1 MDINAALNEVIFK
14 YHLDRYYPHY
24 RNMYEAERILCDII
38 SEIKRDNRKAVFVG
52 DDKTGIAFIQNI
64 VRDYKGIRFLFYNRY
79 DTELKNLESVNL
91 EDCEVYLTSFYGA
104 EYIERWFRVH
114 EIQYKWIYDIF
125 GERGYFLQREFFVFG
140 KEDLLNL
147 VAPREIIHDS
157 RIGYTESIQ
166 CELYCQQNKY
176 ENTDNAE
183 TKRIAL
189 EKSLFLSLYM
199 RNFVEARK
207 YIPLLTQYDS
217 KFEKV
222 WDEIQNL
229 LHMAKEAIV
238 NKNQKDII
246 MYWLDALP
254 YGDEKNM
261 PYLQSVFQNSVV
273 FDNAF
278 TYIPYTHSALRAMFL
293 GKKDI
298 DDQAYRI
305 KNITIE
311 NSPVIQFLEER
322 GYHIKVFS
330 GYLNDSIPFDYQSD
344 RFYIDGYVPCSLK
357 LWDMLSEMLLESE
370 KTLWLVHAMDTHFPF
385 LNSMMRDNNYHDKKV
400 RQKQV
405 RLEID
410 ELLAFY
416 ESFISKESVRIYM
429 SDHGKK
435 YGAIHEDFHVVFSI
449 YKRSLEPRR
458 VQGLFSLLDFGT
470 VLKQI
475 IMEENIKEEDFVR
488 EYIEVGNMDRYS
500 FHDLQALFQNKKELS
515 LLYFGYKG
523 IIDQDYIYIHYR
535 TGKEWLARRN
545 DVPACNPLLFLNCD
559 NDICNSERLGY
570 YRNLAGEYPVA
581 LEQDDKFKYSKY
593 LYYLYDNILRQS
605 NVKER
610 IDKINQLIADY
621 PAASVAIRTGGIH
634 SATLYYVL
642 TQENK
647 AKIWGFI
654 DDDNECQCSR
664 LPLPVAH
671 TSQIEKIK
679 KEGVMAIVLSSY
691 DYLDILRKESRK
703 WPKEI
708 AILDIYS
715 WLEENGI
722 MCTGNFYRPE
732 IIETD
737 YDVGFPF
744 G

>member
-183 TKRIAL
+183 IKRIAL

-246 MYWLDALP
+246 MYWLDALQKKKK
-254 YGDEKNM
+254 KNM

-322 GYHIKVFS
+322 GY
-330 GYLNDSIPFDYQSD
+330 
-344 RFYIDGYVPCSLK
+344 R
-357 LWDMLSEMLLESE
+357 SEE
-370 KTLWLVHAMDTHFPF
+370 
-385 LNSMMRDNNYHDKKV
+385 
-400 RQKQV
+400 
-405 RLEID
+405 
-410 ELLAFY
+410 
-416 ESFISKESVRIYM
+416 
-429 SDHGKK
+429 
-435 YGAIHEDFHVVFSI
+435 
-449 YKRSLEPRR
+449 RR
-458 VQGLFSLLDFGT
+458 V
-470 VLKQI
+470 
-475 IMEENIKEEDFVR
+475 
-488 EYIEVGNMDRYS
+488 
-500 FHDLQALFQNKKELS
+500 
-515 LLYFGYKG
+515 
-523 IIDQDYIYIHYR
+523 
-535 TGKEWLARRN
+535 GKE
-545 DVPACNPLLFLNCD
+545 C
-559 NDICNSERLGY
+559 G
-570 YRNLAGEYPVA
+570 
-581 LEQDDKFKYSKY
+581 
-593 LYYLYDNILRQS
+593 
-605 NVKER
+605 
-610 IDKINQLIADY
+610 
-621 PAASVAIRTGGIH
+621 
-634 SATLYYVL
+634 
-642 TQENK
+642 
-647 AKIWGFI
+647 
-654 DDDNECQCSR
+654 
-664 LPLPVAH
+664 
-671 TSQIEKIK
+671 
-679 KEGVMAIVLSSY
+679 
-691 DYLDILRKESRK
+691 
-703 WPKEI
+703 
-708 AILDIYS
+708 
-715 WLEENGI
+715 
-722 MCTGNFYRPE
+722 
-732 IIETD
+732 
-737 YDVGFPF
+737 
-744 G
+744 